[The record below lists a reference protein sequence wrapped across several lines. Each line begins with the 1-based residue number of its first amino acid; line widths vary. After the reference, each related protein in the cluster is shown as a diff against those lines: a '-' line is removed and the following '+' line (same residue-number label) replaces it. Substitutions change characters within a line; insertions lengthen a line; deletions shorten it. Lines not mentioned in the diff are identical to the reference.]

1 LAEVRIVNARLVVII
16 AALILYTLT
25 RAAEKPETPVFRQQP
40 LKGDYLIYGGELGDT
55 VPPTKTDRKVAFT
68 FKGQLAK
75 ELFEQIGPDN
85 KNTCGAA
92 PDHRIRDRGDLSC
105 IWDKRD
111 GYICYFGL
119 DVPTGKSTYGAI
131 C

>member
-1 LAEVRIVNARLVVII
+1 MSARLGIFI
-16 AALILYTLT
+16 AVLVLYSPTN
-25 RAAEKPETPVFRQQP
+25 AADKPETQGFGQKP

-55 VPPTKTDRKVAFT
+55 EPPTKKDRKVAFT
-68 FKGQLAK
+68 FKGSLAK
-75 ELFEQIGPDN
+75 DLFVQIGPD
-85 KNTCGAA
+85 KKDTCGSA

-105 IWDKRD
+105 VWDKRD
-111 GYICYFGL
+111 GYTCYFGL

>member
-1 LAEVRIVNARLVVII
+1 MSARLMFVV
-16 AALILYTLT
+16 AALALHSLT
-25 RAAEKPETPVFRQQP
+25 QAAEKPENQGSGQAP

-55 VPPTKTDRKVAFT
+55 VPPTKKNRKVAFT
-68 FKGQLAK
+68 FKGRLAK
-75 ELFEQIGPDN
+75 DLFDQIGPDN
-85 KNTCGAA
+85 KDTCGAA

-111 GYICYFGL
+111 GYVCYFGL
-119 DVPTGKSTYGAI
+119 DVPTGKSTYGVI

>member
-1 LAEVRIVNARLVVII
+1 MNTRLVFII
-16 AALILYTLT
+16 ATLVLYALT
-25 RAAEKPETPVFRQQP
+25 RAADRPETQGVGQQP
-40 LKGDYLIYGGELGDT
+40 LKGSYLIYGGELGDI

-68 FKGQLAK
+68 FKGPLAK
-75 ELFEQIGPDN
+75 DLFEQIGPDN

-105 IWDKRD
+105 VWDKRD

-119 DVPTGKSTYGAI
+119 DVPTGKSTNGAI